1 MKGYDKKFCLI
12 LLMIFPF
19 VLIYPQT
26 EQYKFRHLT
35 NKDGLPS
42 SRTEY
47 IMKDSHG
54 FIWIGTKL
62 GLCRYDG
69 YNFKV
74 YQYDPN
80 DSTSLTHS
88 NTHSNILEDKEGFI
102 WMGNNFGLNRYDP
115 VTESF
120 KRYIYDPNDSS
131 SLSSNF
137 VRAILQDCSGIIW
150 AGTIG
155 EGGLNRHNPEE
166 ENFTRFQN
174 GSDYYKNSILSLH
187 EDRSG
192 ILWVGTLDGL
202 FQFDRQNEK
211 FISVEPVSP
220 LPENF
225 VPCYRVIREDDTGDL
240 WFVTDK
246 TILTYKKSISK
257 APVLAPLHDNEIPFG
272 DDFFPRDILVE
283 SFEDGEILW
292 IASTKLI
299 KYNTLSGELFDFT
312 HDPNNPHSII
322 GSTFKNIYE
331 DDFGTMWISGHR
343 GVNILEKDLY
353 QIEKHSEF
361 FNRYA
366 CDATVFFEDSY
377 GSIWVGTSSKG
388 IMQFDNEMNQIKWY
402 QSLYRDTHGND
413 HTGIIWTMYEDDEGN
428 LWIGDN
434 HSGLYFFD
442 KTNDKFVHCE
452 LEGLIVGKDIIW
464 INDIYKDS
472 NGILWIATQ
481 LGLYKREMIDQ
492 SLTNFIFIP
501 LSDLHEHRPVT
512 CIYEDSKRNLWFG
525 GNGTGLYCQPPDLRG
540 SETFNNYSH
549 NPKNRN
555 SLVSNNVWKVSED
568 SDGNLWI
575 ATYHGLNRYNR
586 EKDDFEH
593 IRFEANIGSNFIC
606 DFVEDNKGYF
616 WMTTDNGLLKFKI
629 PQEKS
634 NNNELY
640 EISQILPFS
649 DIFPYKISLLKNG
662 KIYVGAKYSSENG
675 YFSFQP
681 DSIEDN
687 DCIPPI
693 VIADFQINNNTA
705 KLDTSIILKKHI
717 ILNYT
722 ENYFS
727 FEFAALDYTNPQEN
741 KYAYYLEGFEDDW
754 TFSGTRRAAYYTGVP
769 PGDYT
774 FRVKGS
780 NNDGYWNEEG
790 TFVQMTI
797 LPPPWKTWWAYSLYI
812 IFLFGVLYFWH
823 WYELKRQKLRQE
835 LKLEQVEAEKL
846 KELDKMKSR
855 FFTNISHEFRT
866 PLTLILGPIDKLRSY
881 INDKE
886 PRKDLDMMQRNAHRL
901 QRLINQLLNL
911 SRLESGKMKLQT
923 REENIVALVNGY
935 IQSFESLAK
944 QKKIDLILN
953 SSEENIPLFV
963 DKDKIEKIL
972 YNLMSNA
979 FKFTGEEG
987 RIEVAVS
994 SQQSTVGSEAI
1005 EDCQLIRSIAE
1016 EGRLK
1021 TEDYSNRGVNISIS
1035 DTGRGIPSKKLE
1047 HIFDRFFQADDS
1059 YTKEQEGTGIG
1070 LALTKELVEI
1080 HHGKITVESQVGKG
1094 TTFSVFL
1101 PKGKEHL
1108 KSDEIVEKTT
1118 FKVKKEEFPEPFP
1131 ELEFSENELSI
1142 DNYQNKD
1149 EGKEDKPYILIVDDN
1164 ADLRN
1169 YMKGYLDQHYNI
1181 SEARDGGEGYNLAIE
1196 KIPDLIISDVMMPKL
1211 DGYELCKKLKTD
1223 ARTSHIPV
1231 ILLTARASSESK
1243 IEGLET
1249 GADDFITKPFD
1260 PLELQTRIK
1269 NLIMQRNMLHE
1280 SFMKNVRKI
1289 GIEQLLTL
1297 ESPDLNSMDQ
1307 NFLQKAIEYILE
1319 NISDPTINVELLGEE
1334 MSLSRRQLQRKIMGI
1349 TGNSPNKFIRS
1360 IRLNRAAELILNK
1373 TGNVTEIAYEVG
1385 FNNLS
1390 WFAKS
1395 FKEQFGVLP
1404 SEYPSENFK

>member
-1 MKGYDKKFCLI
+1 MKCFNKIFSLV
-12 LLMIFPF
+12 LLAVIPIT
-19 VLIYPQT
+19 LIYPQT
-26 EQYKFRHLT
+26 EQYKFSHLT
-35 NKDGLPS
+35 NEDGLPT

-74 YQYDPN
+74 YQYDPD

-102 WMGNNFGLNRYDP
+102 WMGNNFGLNKYDP

-137 VRAILQDCSGIIW
+137 VRAILQDRSGIIW
-150 AGTIG
+150 VGTIG
-155 EGGLNRHNPEE
+155 EGGLNRYNPEE

-174 GSDYYKNSILSLH
+174 GSDYYKNSSLSIH
-187 EDRSG
+187 EDQSG

-202 FQFDRQNEK
+202 FQFNRQRET
-211 FISVEPVSP
+211 FIPVEPVSP

-225 VPCYRVIREDDTGDL
+225 VPCYRVIREDDAGNL
-240 WFVTDK
+240 WFATDK

-257 APVLAPLHDNEIPFG
+257 NPVLAPFNGDEIQFG

-283 SFEDGEILW
+283 SFEEGEILW
-292 IASTKLI
+292 IASVKLI
-299 KYNTLSGELFDFT
+299 KYNTLSGELLVFN
-312 HDPNNPHSII
+312 HDSNNPQSFI
-322 GSTFKNIYE
+322 GSTSKNIYE
-331 DDFGTMWISGHR
+331 DETGTMWISGHL
-343 GVNILEKDLY
+343 GINILDKNSY
-353 QIEKHSEF
+353 QIEKHSDF
-361 FNRYA
+361 FNRYG

-388 IMQFDNEMNQIKWY
+388 IMQFDSGMNQIKWY

-442 KTNDKFVHCE
+442 RTKDKFVHCE
-452 LEGLIVGKDIIW
+452 LEGLDVSKDIIW

-472 NGILWIATQ
+472 HGVIWIATQ
-481 LGLYKREMIDQ
+481 LGLYKREMKDQ
-492 SLTNFIFIP
+492 SLTNFLFTP
-501 LSDLHEHRPVT
+501 LSDLHWHRPVS
-512 CIYEDSKRNLWFG
+512 CIYEDNNGNLWFG
-525 GNGTGLYCQPPDLRG
+525 GNGTGLFCQSPDLRG
-540 SETFNNYSH
+540 SKTFINYSH

-555 SLVSNNVWKVSED
+555 SLVSNNVWKISED
-568 SDGNLWI
+568 SEGNLWI
-575 ATYHGLNRYNR
+575 ATYHGLDRYNR

-606 DFVEDNKGYF
+606 DFVEDNKGNF

-634 NNNELY
+634 DNNGLY
-640 EISQILPFS
+640 EISQFLPFS

-662 KIYVGAKYSSENG
+662 KIYVGAKYSSEYG
-675 YFSFQP
+675 YFSFHP
-681 DSIEDN
+681 DSIKNNER
-687 DCIPPI
+687 IPPI
-693 VIADFQINNNTA
+693 VITDFQINNNTA

-722 ENYFS
+722 ENFFS

-754 TFSGTRRAAYYTGVP
+754 IFSGTRRAAYYTGIP
-769 PGDYT
+769 SGDYT

-780 NNDGYWNEEG
+780 NNDGYWNEKG
-790 TFVQMTI
+790 AFVQMTI
-797 LPPPWKTWWAYSLYI
+797 LPPPWKTWWAYSFYV
-812 IFLFGVLYFWH
+812 IFLFSVLYFWRR
-823 WYELKRQKLRQE
+823 YDLKRQKLRQE
-835 LKLEQVEAEKL
+835 LKLEHMEAEKL

-855 FFTNISHEFRT
+855 FFANISHEFRT
-866 PLTLILGPIDKLRSY
+866 PLTLILGPIEKLRSY
-881 INDKE
+881 IKDKE
-886 PRKDLDMMQRNAHRL
+886 HKKDLDMMQRNAHRL

-923 REENIVALVNGY
+923 REENIVVLVNGY
-935 IQSFESLAK
+935 TQSFESLAK
-944 QKKIDLILN
+944 QKKIDLIF
-953 SSEENIPLFV
+953 SSVEENIKLYI
-963 DKDKIEKIL
+963 DTDKIEKIL

-979 FKFTGEEG
+979 FKFTEEG
-987 RIEVAVS
+987 GLIKVAVCN
-994 SQQSTVGSEAI
+994 SQYVKNTKEASP
-1005 EDCQLIRSIAE
+1005 EIANGQPPTDNSASRWAE
-1016 EGRLK
+1016 
-1021 TEDYSNRGVNISIS
+1021 IIIS
-1035 DTGRGIPSKKLE
+1035 DTGRGISRDKLDC
-1047 HIFDRFFQADDS
+1047 IFDRFYQADDS
-1059 YTKEQEGTGIG
+1059 YTKYQEGTGIG
-1070 LALTKELVEI
+1070 LALTKELVEL
-1080 HHGKITVESQVGKG
+1080 HHGKITAESKIGKG

-1101 PKGKEHL
+1101 PKGKKHL

-1118 FKVKKEEFPEPFP
+1118 SKVKKEEFPEPFP
-1131 ELEFSENELSI
+1131 ELEFSENKLSL

-1149 EGKEDKPYILIVDDN
+1149 AGKEDKPYILIVDDN

-1169 YMKGYLDQHYNI
+1169 YMKGHLDQLYNI
-1181 SEARDGGEGYNLAIE
+1181 SEARDGEEGYNLATE

-1223 ARTSHIPV
+1223 ARTSHIPI
-1231 ILLTARASSESK
+1231 ILLTARASSESR

-1280 SFMKNVRKI
+1280 RFMKNVRKI

-1307 NFLQKAIEYILE
+1307 NFLQKAIEYIME
-1319 NISDPTINVELLGEE
+1319 NISDPNINVELLGEE
-1334 MSLSRRQLQRKIMGI
+1334 MALSRRQLQRKIMGI

-1373 TGNVTEIAYEVG
+1373 TANVTEIAYEVG